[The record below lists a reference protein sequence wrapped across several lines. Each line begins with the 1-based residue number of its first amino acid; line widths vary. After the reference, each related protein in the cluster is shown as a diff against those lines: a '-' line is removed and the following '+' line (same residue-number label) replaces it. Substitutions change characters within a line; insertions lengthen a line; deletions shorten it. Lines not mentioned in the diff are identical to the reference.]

1 MAATIPSVSTEY
13 LHGPV
18 TASVTL
24 DTQPVQVAFVTPS
37 SATPSDATSWVDAEW
52 EGTAGTTRTW
62 RVLIGP
68 GTSSPLPAGAYG
80 VWVRITDT
88 PEVPVRK
95 HDTLTIQ

>member
-1 MAATIPSVSTEY
+1 MAATIPAVSTEY

-18 TASVTL
+18 TANVAL
-24 DTQPVQVAFVTPS
+24 DTQVVEVAFITPS
-37 SATPSDATSWVDAEW
+37 SATPNDTTSWVTATW
-52 EGTAGTTRTW
+52 EGGAATTRTW

-68 GTSSPLPAGAYG
+68 GTPAPLAVGSYG

-95 HDTLTIQ
+95 HDVLTIQ

>member
-1 MAATIPSVSTEY
+1 MAATIPAVSTEY

-24 DTQPVQVAFVTPS
+24 DTQVVEVAFVTPS
-37 SATPSDATSWVDAEW
+37 TAVPNDATSWVTAEW
-52 EGTAGTTRTW
+52 EGGANTTRTW

-68 GTSSPLPAGAYG
+68 GTPAPLAAGAYS
-80 VWVRITDT
+80 VWVRIHDT

>member
-1 MAATIPSVSTEY
+1 MAATIPAVSTEY

-24 DTQPVQVAFVTPS
+24 DAQPIQVAFVTPA
-37 SATPSDATSWVDAEW
+37 SATPSDTTAWVGAEW

-68 GTSSPLPAGAYG
+68 GTSSPLAAGTYA
-80 VWVRITDT
+80 VWMKLTDT
-88 PEVPVRK
+88 PEIPVRK